1 MKRDV
6 EPVIPRPQPRD
17 LPVGP
22 SRRSFATGEILR
34 CAQDDQGEAGANDF
48 DIALQMRERTLTH
61 RSDTD
66 YNPIRL
72 AKAQPLPRWRNR
84 QTR

>member
-1 MKRDV
+1 MPRGMKRDV

-34 CAQDDQGEAGANDF
+34 FAQDDQEEAGANDF
-48 DIALQMRERTLTH
+48 DIALGIAGV
-61 RSDTD
+61 
-66 YNPIRL
+66 PIANLYFR
-72 AKAQPLPRWRNR
+72 PI
-84 QTR
+84 

>member
-1 MKRDV
+1 GDVKVMPRGMKRDV

-48 DIALQMRERTLTH
+48 DIALAIGSLPLT
-61 RSDTD
+61 
-66 YNPIRL
+66 
-72 AKAQPLPRWRNR
+72 
-84 QTR
+84 